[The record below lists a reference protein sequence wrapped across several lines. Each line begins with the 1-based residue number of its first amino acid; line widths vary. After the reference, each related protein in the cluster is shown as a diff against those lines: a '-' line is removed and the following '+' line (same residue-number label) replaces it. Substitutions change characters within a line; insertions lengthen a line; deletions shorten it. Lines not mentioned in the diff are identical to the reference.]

1 VGLDAAA
8 VRPLVAA
15 ACAGTTGV
23 DVPGLGECRLA
34 VVALDVDEEATRLLV
49 ARAGGED
56 FVPEEMLLLRGM
68 AWVLHLA
75 LRPLRMLAT
84 LHERQRMLEL
94 VDRGARAAMAARA
107 RENGTVVGSLVLVSF
122 HTGASRSGS
131 SGGGSSG
138 GGSSGGSSGG
148 GFSGGGSSGG
158 GQPFTDG
165 QEQTLLT

>member
-84 LHERQRMLEL
+84 LHERQRMLEQVARVQRAIANRAPL
-94 VDRGARAAMAARA
+94 AEVFDTVTDGALGLFGGQLAALYLADQDA
-107 RENGTVVGSLVLVSF
+107 LVLASVSTVSDE
-122 HTGASRSGS
+122 HRPS
-131 SGGGSSG
+131 SWPLRLS
-138 GGSSGGSSGG
+138 
-148 GFSGGGSSGG
+148 
-158 GQPFTDG
+158 
-165 QEQTLLT
+165 